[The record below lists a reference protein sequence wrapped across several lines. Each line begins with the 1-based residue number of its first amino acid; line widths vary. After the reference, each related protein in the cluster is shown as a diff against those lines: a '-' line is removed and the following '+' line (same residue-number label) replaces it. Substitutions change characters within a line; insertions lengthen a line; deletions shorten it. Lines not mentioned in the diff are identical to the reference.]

1 MRTLEETIQTLVM
14 RYHIEGE
21 VINYNELIE
30 FLIEL
35 KARRDIT
42 NKATTETNLGI
53 RIQDLRN
60 VYGVNHP

>member
-14 RYHIEGE
+14 RHHINGE
-21 VINYNELIE
+21 IINFNELIA

-42 NKATTETNLGI
+42 NAVTTETNLGTSM
-53 RIQDLRN
+53 QYLRKA
-60 VYGVNHP
+60 YGVSPP